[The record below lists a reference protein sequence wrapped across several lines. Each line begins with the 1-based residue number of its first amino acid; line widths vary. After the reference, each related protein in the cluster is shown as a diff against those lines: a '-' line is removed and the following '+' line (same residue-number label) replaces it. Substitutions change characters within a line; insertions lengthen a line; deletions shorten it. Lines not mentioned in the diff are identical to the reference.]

1 MLLKLKLMRLDFRKF
16 ALPIFMLLQL
26 IWAQQLHAEGVLLAG
41 QPQDNAEISNFDG
54 KISLSFSGNVSERW
68 PSLLVVDSK
77 GGRVDNKDVALEIGP
92 RSKLT
97 ASTKTLS
104 PGPYVIRYR
113 VVTEDG
119 LIVSGI
125 RRFTIKN

>member
-1 MLLKLKLMRLDFRKF
+1 MTFNFHKIAVF
-16 ALPIFMLLQL
+16 L
-26 IWAQQLHAEGVLLAG
+26 ITLYPLWVAQPLHAEGILLGG

-54 KISLSFSGNVSERW
+54 KITLSFSGNVSERA

-77 GGRVDNKDVALEIGP
+77 GTRMDNKDVALEIGP

-97 ASTKTLS
+97 ATTPTLS

>member
-1 MLLKLKLMRLDFRKF
+1 MKFNFHKIVLSLVMLSPLMV
-16 ALPIFMLLQL
+16 IH
-26 IWAQQLHAEGVLLAG
+26 QLHAEGVLLAG
-41 QPQDNAEISNFDG
+41 QPQDNAVINNFDG
-54 KISLSFSGNVSERW
+54 KISLSFSGNVSERT

-77 GGRVDNKDVALEIGP
+77 GTRVDNKDVTLEIGP
-92 RSKLT
+92 RSKLMAT
-97 ASTKTLS
+97 TPKLS
-104 PGPYVIRYR
+104 AGVYVIRYR

>member
-1 MLLKLKLMRLDFRKF
+1 MKFNRHKIALRLLILSQFILM
-16 ALPIFMLLQL
+16 
-26 IWAQQLHAEGVLLAG
+26 QQPHAEGILLAG
-41 QPQDNAEISNFDG
+41 QPKDGAELSDFDG
-54 KISLSFSGNVSERW
+54 KINLSFSGNVSERS
-68 PSLLVVDSK
+68 PSLLVVD
-77 GGRVDNKDVALEIGP
+77 GTGTRVDNKDVALEIGP

-97 ASTKTLS
+97 ATTAKLS

>member
-1 MLLKLKLMRLDFRKF
+1 MKFSLKITLPLL
-16 ALPIFMLLQL
+16 LLAGLHMQPV
-26 IWAQQLHAEGVLLAG
+26 HAEGVLLAG
-41 QPQDNAEISNFDG
+41 QPQDNAELSNFDG
-54 KISLSFSGNVSERW
+54 KITLSFSGNVSERW
-68 PSLLVVDSK
+68 PSLLVVDK
-77 GGRVDNKDVALEIGP
+77 DGTRVDNKDVALVIGP

-97 ASTKTLS
+97 ASTKTLA